1 MHPFIQD
8 WLWILLLKLWL
19 QSTKN
24 LHKKFQGLPKIPVFH
39 VLFLKKFSHLLINEF
54 FEMVY
59 LVMNRLVRLLDLL
72 ISLNFSTRKTFFHKS
87 QKCFLGARKLNMWN
101 TNYHSKRHLADHV
114 RFFFVRLSW
123 IFKRNISKIE
133 TKPLFSMKAI
143 EVRRLSNFQKCC
155 FQRILI
161 IYVGPRCKKN
171 MY

>member
-1 MHPFIQD
+1 MIFS
-8 WLWILLLKLWL
+8 LTILKVTNVNFSGRSMINLRLIVNSMIEIYGKLEP
-19 QSTKN
+19 KIF
-24 LHKKFQGLPKIPVFH
+24 HGLPKFPVFH

-101 TNYHSKRHLADHV
+101 TNFHSQRHQADHV

-123 IFKRNISKIE
+123 IFK
-133 TKPLFSMKAI
+133 
-143 EVRRLSNFQKCC
+143 
-155 FQRILI
+155 
-161 IYVGPRCKKN
+161 
-171 MY
+171 

>member
-1 MHPFIQD
+1 MVLQKILTRNFPFIQER
-8 WLWILLLKLWL
+8 ILWL
-19 QSTKN
+19 KFWPAYTKKIKPKN
-24 LHKKFQGLPKIPVFH
+24 FKAYRKFPFFMFS
-39 VLFLKKFSHLLINEF
+39 FLKKFSHLLINEF

-123 IFKRNISKIE
+123 IFKMNISKIE
-133 TKPLFSMKAI
+133 T
-143 EVRRLSNFQKCC
+143 
-155 FQRILI
+155 
-161 IYVGPRCKKN
+161 
-171 MY
+171 